1 MASEKEITCIICPI
15 GCKILVRMDGSKL
28 EVLGGYECK
37 KGIEYARNEALDPRR
52 MLTTSILVRNGDWP
66 LVSVK
71 SSKPIPK
78 EKVFS
83 VLEEI
88 KRVDIKAPVKSGQAI
103 LKNVA
108 DTDIDII
115 ATKTVKNVEV
125 N

>member
-1 MASEKEITCIICPI
+1 MTAEKEITCIVCPI
-15 GCKILVRMDGSKL
+15 GCKILVRTDGTKF
-28 EVLGGYECK
+28 EVIKGNKCK

-115 ATKTVKNVEV
+115 ATKTVKNIEYQ
-125 N
+125 

>member
-1 MASEKEITCIICPI
+1 MTSEKEVTCIICPI
-15 GCKILVRMDGSKL
+15 GCKVLMRLDGSKL
-28 EVLGGYECK
+28 EVIRGYKCK

-52 MLTTSILVRNGDWP
+52 MLTTSVLVKNGDWP

-71 SSKPIPK
+71 SSQPIPK

-88 KRVDIKAPVKSGQAI
+88 KIINVKAPVKSGQII
-103 LKNVA
+103 LRNVA

-115 ATKTVKNVEV
+115 ATKTVKNIEKL
-125 N
+125 